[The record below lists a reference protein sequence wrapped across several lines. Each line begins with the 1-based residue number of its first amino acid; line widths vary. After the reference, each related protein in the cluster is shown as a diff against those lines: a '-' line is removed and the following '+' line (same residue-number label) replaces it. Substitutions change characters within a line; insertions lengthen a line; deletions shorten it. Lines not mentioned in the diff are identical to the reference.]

1 MIPRDSVTDG
11 ILSPMLKKSSRT
23 VMAVAVGVATLLL
36 APTRADAAVAG
47 MLSQLPSGDIS
58 CDTAS
63 AYWTNDAD
71 YQARVGQAQAIAA
84 LDPRGNE
91 ILAALGRVDA
101 AAERCGLKGTAG
113 TGGGVPDAPAGGGAA
128 QPGGG
133 VAEQPGGGPGGAAGN
148 GGAGNGAGQPA
159 NGGVS
164 PGDPGGTAGS
174 AGGAGAAGAGA
185 VTSPSAG
192 SGGTP
197 DAPVTDAEAVLGPIR
212 GNPGTPMKTIEVLG
226 QGQVEVADA
235 DAMMSNFLR
244 QFTIVI

>member
-1 MIPRDSVTDG
+1 
-11 ILSPMLKKSSRT
+11 MLKKSSRT

-36 APTRADAAVAG
+36 TPGTADAAVAG
-47 MLSQLPSGDIS
+47 MLNQLPSGEIS
-58 CDTAS
+58 CATAS

-101 AAERCGLKGTAG
+101 AAERCGLKGTVG
-113 TGGGVPDAPAGGGAA
+113 TGGEVPDTAGGG
-128 QPGGG
+128 GT
-133 VAEQPGGGPGGAAGN
+133 AEQPGAGTDGAAGSGAGQPADGDASLGNPGGAAGAA
-148 GGAGNGAGQPA
+148 GGA
-159 NGGVS
+159 
-164 PGDPGGTAGS
+164 
-174 AGGAGAAGAGA
+174 GAGAAGAVA
-185 VTSPSAG
+185 PPSAG

-212 GNPGTPMKTIEVLG
+212 DNPGTPTKTIEILG

>member
-1 MIPRDSVTDG
+1 
-11 ILSPMLKKSSRT
+11 MLKKSSRT

-36 APTRADAAVAG
+36 APARADAAVAG
-47 MLSQLPSGDIS
+47 MLNQLPSGEIS
-58 CDTAS
+58 CATAS

-113 TGGGVPDAPAGGGAA
+113 TGGGVPDAPADAPAGGGAA
-128 QPGGG
+128 QPGGA
-133 VAEQPGGGPGGAAGN
+133 AEQPGGGQGGAA

-159 NGGVS
+159 GGGVS
-164 PGDPGGTAGS
+164 PGNPGGAAGTAGD
-174 AGGAGAAGAGA
+174 GAGA
-185 VTSPSAG
+185 VTPPSAG

-212 GNPGTPMKTIEVLG
+212 GNPGTPMKTIEILG

-244 QFTIVI
+244 QFTIVL

>member
-1 MIPRDSVTDG
+1 MNPRDGVTDG
-11 ILSPMLKKSSRT
+11 ILLPMLKKSSRMH
-23 VMAVAVGVATLLL
+23 MAVAVGVATLLL

-47 MLSQLPSGDIS
+47 MLSQLPSGEIS

-101 AAERCGLKGTAG
+101 AAERCGLKGTTG
-113 TGGGVPDAPAGGGAA
+113 TGSGVPDAVGGGNAA
-128 QPGGG
+128 RQPT
-133 VAEQPGGGPGGAAGN
+133 
-148 GGAGNGAGQPA
+148 

-164 PGDPGGTAGS
+164 PGNPGGSGAADGPAG
-174 AGGAGAAGAGA
+174 ATGAAGADGSA
-185 VTSPSAG
+185 AATTPPAG

-197 DAPVTDAEAVLGPIR
+197 QAPVTDAEAVLGPIR
-212 GNPGTPMKTIEVLG
+212 GNPGTPMKTLEILG

>member
-1 MIPRDSVTDG
+1 
-11 ILSPMLKKSSRT
+11 MLKKSSRT

-36 APTRADAAVAG
+36 TPGTADAAVAG
-47 MLSQLPSGDIS
+47 MLNQLPSGEIS
-58 CDTAS
+58 CATAS

-101 AAERCGLKGTAG
+101 AAERCGLKGTVG
-113 TGGGVPDAPAGGGAA
+113 TGGEIPDTAGGG
-128 QPGGG
+128 GT
-133 VAEQPGGGPGGAAGN
+133 AEQPGAGTDGAAGSGAGQPADGDASLGNPGGAAGAA
-148 GGAGNGAGQPA
+148 GGA
-159 NGGVS
+159 
-164 PGDPGGTAGS
+164 
-174 AGGAGAAGAGA
+174 GAGAAGAVA
-185 VTSPSAG
+185 PPSAG

-212 GNPGTPMKTIEVLG
+212 DNPGTPTKTIEILG

>member
-1 MIPRDSVTDG
+1 
-11 ILSPMLKKSSRT
+11 MLKKSSRT

-36 APTRADAAVAG
+36 APARADAAVAG
-47 MLSQLPSGDIS
+47 MLNQLPSGEIS
-58 CDTAS
+58 CATAS

-113 TGGGVPDAPAGGGAA
+113 TGGGVPDAPADAPAGGGAA
-128 QPGGG
+128 QPGG
-133 VAEQPGGGPGGAAGN
+133 AGN
-148 GGAGNGAGQPA
+148 GSGQPA
-159 NGGVS
+159 GGGVS
-164 PGDPGGTAGS
+164 PGNP
-174 AGGAGAAGAGA
+174 GGAGAGGA
-185 VTSPSAG
+185 VTQPSAG

-197 DAPVTDAEAVLGPIR
+197 DAPVTDTEAVLGPIR
-212 GNPGTPMKTIEVLG
+212 GNPGTPMKTIEILG

-244 QFTIVI
+244 QFTIVL

>member
-1 MIPRDSVTDG
+1 
-11 ILSPMLKKSSRT
+11 MLKKSSRT

-47 MLSQLPSGDIS
+47 MLNQLPSGEIS
-58 CDTAS
+58 CATAS
-63 AYWTNDAD
+63 AHWTSDAD

-113 TGGGVPDAPAGGGAA
+113 TGGGVPDAPADAPAGGGAA

-133 VAEQPGGGPGGAAGN
+133 VSGQPGGEPGG
-148 GGAGNGAGQPA
+148 GGSGGAAGNGAGQPA
-159 NGGVS
+159 DGGVS
-164 PGDPGGTAGS
+164 PGNAGGAAGTAGA
-174 AGGAGAAGAGA
+174 AGGAGAAGS
-185 VTSPSAG
+185 VTPPSAG